1 MSRRVHTK
9 TKRVKG
15 DDGKVKVIKE
25 KGPEFYL
32 KTLFSAIP
40 IDSLKRNYSFF
51 KNLPGEI
58 KNYEPGTNPLPNNSG
73 KVALLYFG
81 IVGPNMGAISINE
94 GTVGA
99 LDVIERIRNSST
111 VTIKTG
117 GDINHSEALRNIL
130 EPMPI
135 LFRTTDVGTAA
146 NGSIRPAIQAMARKV
161 HSAWIKR
168 SDALAVPFES
178 PLPVKTNESL
188 ELDSQIADG
197 VTIPNFADGY
207 YLVAFL
213 GVEATFSSGRAE
225 R

>member
-1 MSRRVHTK
+1 MSRRIHIQ
-9 TKRVKG
+9 TKRVMG
-15 DDGKVKVIKE
+15 QDGKIKVIKE
-25 KGPEFYL
+25 KGDEFYL
-32 KTLFSAIP
+32 KTLFSAMP
-40 IDSLKRNYSFF
+40 IDSQKRNYTFF
-51 KNLPGEI
+51 KNQPGEI

-73 KVALLYFG
+73 KVALMYFG
-81 IVGPNMGAISINE
+81 IAGPNMGLISINE
-94 GTVGA
+94 ATVGA

-117 GDINHSEALRNIL
+117 GDLNHSEALRNIL

-135 LFRTTDVGTAA
+135 IFRTTDVGTPSP
-146 NGSIRPAIQAMARKV
+146 GSIRSAIQAMARKV

-188 ELDSQIADG
+188 ELDSLIADG
-197 VTIPNFADGY
+197 VAIPNSADGY

>member
-1 MSRRVHTK
+1 MSRRIHIQ
-9 TKRVKG
+9 TKRVMG
-15 DDGKVKVIKE
+15 QDGKIKVIKE
-25 KGPEFYL
+25 KGDEFYL
-32 KTLFSAIP
+32 KTLFSAMP
-40 IDSLKRNYSFF
+40 IDSQKRNYTFF
-51 KNLPGEI
+51 KNQPGEI

-73 KVALLYFG
+73 KVALMYFG
-81 IVGPNMGAISINE
+81 IAGPNMGLISINE
-94 GTVGA
+94 ATVGA

-117 GDINHSEALRNIL
+117 GDLNHSEALRNIL

-135 LFRTTDVGTAA
+135 VFRTTDVGTPSS
-146 NGSIRPAIQAMARKV
+146 GSIRSAIQAMARKV

-188 ELDSQIADG
+188 ELDSLIADG
-197 VTIPNFADGY
+197 VTIPNSADGY

>member
-1 MSRRVHTK
+1 MSRRIHIQ
-9 TKRVKG
+9 TKRVMG
-15 DDGKVKVIKE
+15 QDGKIKVIKE
-25 KGPEFYL
+25 KGDEFYL
-32 KTLFSAIP
+32 KTLFSAMP
-40 IDSLKRNYSFF
+40 IDSQKRNYTFF
-51 KNLPGEI
+51 KNQPGEI

-73 KVALLYFG
+73 KVALMYFG
-81 IVGPNMGAISINE
+81 IAGPNMGLISINE
-94 GTVGA
+94 ATVGA
-99 LDVIERIRNSST
+99 LDAIERIRNSST

-117 GDINHSEALRNIL
+117 GDLNHSEALRNIL

-135 LFRTTDVGTAA
+135 VFRTTDVGTPSS
-146 NGSIRPAIQAMARKV
+146 GSIRSAIQAMARKV

-188 ELDSQIADG
+188 ELDSLIADG
-197 VTIPNFADGY
+197 VTIPNSADGY

>member
-1 MSRRVHTK
+1 MSRRIHIK

-15 DDGKVKVIKE
+15 EDGKVKVIKE
-25 KGPEFYL
+25 NGPEFYL
-32 KTLFSAIP
+32 KTLFSALP

-81 IVGPNMGAISINE
+81 IVGPNMGVISINE

-99 LDVIERIRNSST
+99 LDAIERIRNSST
-111 VTIKTG
+111 VTLKTG
-117 GDINHSEALRNIL
+117 GDINHSEVLRNIL

-135 LFRTTDVGTAA
+135 LFRTTDVGVAA
-146 NGSIRPAIQAMARKV
+146 NGTIRPAIQAMARKI

-168 SDALAVPFES
+168 SDALVVPFES

-188 ELDSQIADG
+188 ELDSLIADG
-197 VTIPNFADGY
+197 VSIPNSADGY
-207 YLVAFL
+207 YIVAFI
-213 GVEATFSSGRAE
+213 GVEATFSNGRAE

>member
-1 MSRRVHTK
+1 MSRRIHIQ
-9 TKRVKG
+9 TKRVMG
-15 DDGKVKVIKE
+15 QDGKIKVIKE
-25 KGPEFYL
+25 KGDEFYL
-32 KTLFSAIP
+32 KTLFSAMP
-40 IDSLKRNYSFF
+40 IDSQKRNYTFF
-51 KNLPGEI
+51 KNQPGEI

-73 KVALLYFG
+73 KVALMYFG
-81 IVGPNMGAISINE
+81 IAGPNMGLISINE
-94 GTVGA
+94 ATVGA

-117 GDINHSEALRNIL
+117 GDLNHSEALRNIL

-135 LFRTTDVGTAA
+135 IFRTTDVGTPSP
-146 NGSIRPAIQAMARKV
+146 GSIRSAIQAMARKV

-188 ELDSQIADG
+188 ELDSLIADG
-197 VTIPNFADGY
+197 VIIPNSADGY

>member
-1 MSRRVHTK
+1 MSRRIHIQ
-9 TKRVKG
+9 TKRVMG
-15 DDGKVKVIKE
+15 QDGKIKVIKE
-25 KGPEFYL
+25 KGDEFYL
-32 KTLFSAIP
+32 KTLFSAMP
-40 IDSLKRNYSFF
+40 IDSQKRNYTFF
-51 KNLPGEI
+51 KNQPGEI

-73 KVALLYFG
+73 KVALMYFG
-81 IVGPNMGAISINE
+81 IAGPNMGLISINE
-94 GTVGA
+94 ATVGA
-99 LDVIERIRNSST
+99 LDAIERIRNSST

-117 GDINHSEALRNIL
+117 GDLNHSEALRNIL

-135 LFRTTDVGTAA
+135 IFRTTDVGTPSP
-146 NGSIRPAIQAMARKV
+146 GSIRSAIQAMARKV

-188 ELDSQIADG
+188 ELDSLIADG
-197 VTIPNFADGY
+197 VTIPNSADGY

>member
-1 MSRRVHTK
+1 MSRRIHIQ
-9 TKRVKG
+9 TKRVMG
-15 DDGKVKVIKE
+15 QDGKIKVIKE
-25 KGPEFYL
+25 KGDEFYL
-32 KTLFSAIP
+32 KTLFSAMP
-40 IDSLKRNYSFF
+40 IDSQKRNYPFF
-51 KNLPGEI
+51 KNQPGEI

-73 KVALLYFG
+73 KVALMYFG
-81 IVGPNMGAISINE
+81 IAGPNMGLISINE
-94 GTVGA
+94 ATVGA
-99 LDVIERIRNSST
+99 LDAIERIRNSST

-117 GDINHSEALRNIL
+117 GDLNHSEALRNIL

-135 LFRTTDVGTAA
+135 VFRTTDVGTPSP
-146 NGSIRPAIQAMARKV
+146 GSIRSAIQAMARKV

-188 ELDSQIADG
+188 ELDSLIADG
-197 VTIPNFADGY
+197 VTIPNSADGY

>member
-1 MSRRVHTK
+1 MSRRIHTK

-15 DDGKVKVIKE
+15 EDGKVKVIKE

-32 KTLFSAIP
+32 KTLFSALP

-81 IVGPNMGAISINE
+81 IVGPNMGVISIHE

-99 LDVIERIRNSST
+99 LDAIERIRNSST
-111 VTIKTG
+111 VTLKTG

-135 LFRTTDVGTAA
+135 LFRTTDVGIAA
-146 NGSIRPAIQAMARKV
+146 NGTIRPAIQAMARKI

-168 SDALAVPFES
+168 SDALVVPFES
-178 PLPVKTNESL
+178 PLPLKTNESL
-188 ELDSQIADG
+188 ELDSLIADG
-197 VTIPNFADGY
+197 VSIPNSADGY
-207 YLVAFL
+207 YIVAFI
-213 GVEATFSSGRAE
+213 GVEATFSNGRAE

>member
-1 MSRRVHTK
+1 MSRRIHTK
-9 TKRVKG
+9 IKRAKG

-25 KGPEFYL
+25 KGSEFYL

-40 IDSLKRNYSFF
+40 IEAGKRSYSFF
-51 KNLPGEI
+51 KNLLNEI
-58 KNYEPGTNPLPNNSG
+58 KNYEGGTNPLPNNFG

-99 LDVIERIRNSST
+99 IDAIERIRNSGT
-111 VTIKTG
+111 VTLRTG
-117 GDINHSEALRNIL
+117 GDVNHVEALRNIL

-146 NGSIRPAIQAMARKV
+146 NGSIRPAIQSTARKM
-161 HSAWIKR
+161 HSAWVKR

-178 PLPVKTNESL
+178 PLPVKTSESL
-188 ELDSQIADG
+188 ELELVIADG
-197 VTIPNFADGY
+197 VTIPNNADGY

-213 GVEATFSSGRAE
+213 GVEAQFSIGKAE